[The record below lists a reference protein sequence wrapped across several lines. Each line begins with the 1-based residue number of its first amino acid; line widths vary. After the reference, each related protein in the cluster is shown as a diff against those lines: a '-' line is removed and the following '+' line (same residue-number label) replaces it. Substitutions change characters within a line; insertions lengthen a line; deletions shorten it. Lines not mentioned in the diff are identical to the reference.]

1 MDSYDDPPPP
11 RRDLGDTLIFH
22 CLNDL
27 ACLWYVHTKRMAK
40 LDRYTLGQ
48 KIFELLIDMLVLV
61 VRAQYQSNEKKLQIL
76 YNTSEQLDTIKIL
89 IRLTHKIEMIPE
101 ATYIRFQTDLQNIGK
116 MLGGW
121 IRDEKSKSPTKEA
134 PA

>member
-1 MDSYDDPPPP
+1 M
-11 RRDLGDTLIFH
+11 
-22 CLNDL
+22 
-27 ACLWYVHTKRMAK
+27 
-40 LDRYTLGQ
+40 DRYTLGQ
-48 KIFELLIDMLVLV
+48 KIFELLIDMLALV
-61 VRAQYQSNEKKLQIL
+61 VRAQYQSNEKKLQTL

-121 IRDEKSKSPTKEA
+121 IRDEKSKSPHKGTLA
-134 PA
+134 